1 MVPAGRRENGPFP
14 DDRYTPKGKRTAA
27 ETTRPKMIWFR
38 LNLRL
43 ILLLKM
49 KGAVISMTGIRY
61 SRREKEKA

>member
-1 MVPAGRRENGPFP
+1 MEPAGRRENRPP
-14 DDRYTPKGKRTAA
+14 RDERYSQKGKRTAA

-43 ILLLKM
+43 ILPPKIR
-49 KGAVISMTGIRY
+49 GAVIRKTGIRY